1 MKSRI
6 SFQFFTS
13 MPHINFQMYNRASKQ
28 FAELP
33 FEAESYGLSEGK
45 GKGKGKGKG
54 LLHQVCHF

>member
-1 MKSRI
+1 
-6 SFQFFTS
+6 